1 MHMNRPQINYKATGR
16 NIRLM
21 RKELGF
27 SAADMAKEMCIV
39 EMAWYKYEQGKCLPG
54 TYEDLY
60 FMAGLLG
67 TAVDRLVVFED
78 AS

>member
-1 MHMNRPQINYKATGR
+1 MQMNRPQINYKETGR

-21 RKELGF
+21 RKELGL
-27 SAADMAKEMCIV
+27 SAADMAEKMCIV

-60 FMAGLLG
+60 YMARLLG
-67 TAVDRLVVFED
+67 TTVDRLVVFED